1 MIPSPHLP
9 SFRHAR
15 TVLSAVALLVGPAL
29 PAPAQSA
36 TAPASS
42 QRAATPAADTGTI
55 VGRVRNQASGSALPG
70 ASVSIAGT
78 ERFAALTD
86 QDGTFRINHVPA
98 GQRTVIV
105 NYTGLKTGTAPVTVT
120 ANQQAEV
127 SIELSSDIYSLAAFQ
142 VSAVREGQA
151 AAINEQKNAKN
162 LVNIVSTD
170 AFGNVADTNAAN
182 LLIKLPGISPERDE
196 AEAYQVSVRGIGA
209 DLNSVSVDGTL
220 LAGAT
225 TRDNVRGFE
234 LDKVSTN
241 SIESIE
247 VIKAPTP
254 DYDADAIGGKI
265 NLRTKNGFDSNGRTI
280 RYSIG
285 SNLFLQ
291 RYERGSDGVRRG
303 DGGVF
308 DFARAEAH
316 PSASLNF
323 SDVLGKDKRWAVTFN
338 ASFNRTFSPRTAVI
352 QGYDNNTLSL
362 PAPKYSEFTTT
373 EDDILLDRLG
383 VGGKINFKLNDSTML
398 FLNVMYNDFND
409 DMTQHKV
416 KLQGISQVLDQP
428 QNPITVRDVTAR
440 IHIELEDRIRTV
452 ETGMV
457 QLGGRT
463 TWRDYDFDYDMSTS
477 TSYGTDYREAI
488 QLRVPN
494 LGFRIDRTNSIY
506 FPTLELTK
514 GDPANYASGTL
525 PEVDRQRYQ
534 AWDDVSAG
542 QFNVRRTFNTRFP
555 SSVKT
560 GLRYRGQEKRQD
572 RHRDRWAFTGPK
584 DVLNSYQDDGRR
596 YFPLEGRY
604 DRWVW
609 PSMERIYSDLDTRPE
624 LFTFNPATSTENTMK
639 DDWTA
644 GEKIYATYLM
654 GSVTTYKLTTLAGLR
669 VERTE
674 TYGTGVK
681 EDLRFAAGDPNRY
694 GTLESVDGAY
704 TNYFPGVH
712 LRYEIAPNFILRGSI
727 TTSIGRPNFTKLIPG
742 IKVRDL
748 NDGESASTS
757 GDPIPRIEI
766 NNPDIKPQFS
776 DNFDLSAEYYMR
788 GVGSFTLGVFRKNI
802 SNFIFTQWD
811 EIGSGPDNGFDGMY
825 EGWAL
830 KTTANGGWARVDGL
844 EIGYQQQLTFL
855 PSPFDGLGVYANS
868 TFLTSKG
875 TYDESLNE
883 IRYEIKGFTKRSANA
898 GLSYIKYGV
907 TARAS
912 LNYNGPRLEGYNA
925 IRERQFYDG
934 ARTSIDFSI
943 AYALPRSRTSLFVDI
958 NNITNA
964 KRTRYK
970 GREELQNNTQI
981 YGMRITAG
989 IKGEF

>member
-1 MIPSPHLP
+1 MNYKHGPAPVTPMIPSPHLP
-9 SFRHAR
+9 CLRFPAR
-15 TVLSAVALLVGPAL
+15 LMLRCCALLLGTAVLAS
-29 PAPAQSA
+29 AQS
-36 TAPASS
+36 S
-42 QRAATPAADTGTI
+42 DTGSI
-55 VGRVRNQASGSALPG
+55 VGHVRNQASGSAVQG
-70 ASVSIAGT
+70 ASVTISGT
-78 ERFAALTD
+78 ERFFTFTD
-86 QDGTFRINHVPA
+86 VDGTFRLNHVPV
-98 GQRTVIV
+98 GPHTVIV
-105 NYTGLKTGTAPVTVT
+105 SYTGLNMASTSVTV
-120 ANQQAEV
+120 AAGQQV
-127 SIELSSDIYSLAAFQ
+127 ELSVNLSSEIYSLPAFQ

-151 AAINEQKNAKN
+151 AAINEQKNARN
-162 LVNIVSTD
+162 VVNIVSTD

-196 AEAYQVSVRGIGA
+196 AEAYQVSIRGIGA

-265 NLRTKNGFDSNGRTI
+265 NLRTKSGFDTRGRTI
-280 RYSIG
+280 RYTIG
-285 SNLFLQ
+285 SNIFLQ
-291 RYERGSDGVRRG
+291 PYARSADGVRRG
-303 DGGVF
+303 GGGVF
-308 DFARAEAH
+308 DYARAEAH

-338 ASFNRTFSPRTAVI
+338 ASFNRTFSPRTALI

-362 PAPKYSEFTTT
+362 PVPKYSEFTTT
-373 EDDILLDRLG
+373 EDDILLDRTG
-383 VGGKINFKLNDSTML
+383 VGGKVNFKLSENTML

-416 KLQGISQVLDQP
+416 KLQGISQALDQP
-428 QNPITVRDVTAR
+428 QNPDTVRDVTAR

-452 ETGMV
+452 ETGMIQV
-457 QLGGRT
+457 GGRT
-463 TWRDYDFDYDMSTS
+463 KWQDYDFDYDLSTS
-477 TSYGTDYREAI
+477 TSYGTDEREAI

-506 FPTLELTK
+506 FPTLEVTK
-514 GDPANYASGTL
+514 GDPSDFSSGTL
-525 PEVDRQRYQ
+525 PEVDRQKYQ
-534 AWDDVSAG
+534 SWDDVSAG

-555 SSVKT
+555 SSLKT

-572 RHRDRWAFTGPK
+572 RNRDRWAFTGPK
-584 DVLNSYQDDGRR
+584 DVLNTYRDDGRR
-596 YFPLEGRY
+596 YFPVEGRY

-609 PSMERIYSDLDTRPE
+609 PSMDRIYSDLDDRPE

-654 GSVTTYKLTTLAGLR
+654 GTVTTGKLTTLAGVR
-669 VERTE
+669 MERTE
-674 TYGTGVK
+674 TYGSGVK
-681 EDLRFAAGDPNRY
+681 EDLRFTAGDPRRY
-694 GTLESVDGAY
+694 GTVEEVDGAY
-704 TNYFPGVH
+704 NNYFPGVH
-712 LRYEIAPNFILRGSI
+712 LRYEVTPNLILRGSFS
-727 TTSIGRPNFTKLIPG
+727 TSIGRPNFTKLIPA

-748 NDGESASTS
+748 NDGETSSTT

-766 NNPDIKPQFS
+766 NNPNIKPQFS
-776 DNFDLSAEYYMR
+776 DNFDLSAEYYMK
-788 GVGSFTLGVFRKNI
+788 GVGSFTIGVFRKNI
-802 SNFIFTQWD
+802 TDFIFTQWD
-811 EIGSGPDNGFDGMY
+811 EIGSGPDNGFDGQY

-855 PSPFDGLGVYANS
+855 PSPLNGLGVYANG
-868 TFLTSKG
+868 TFLNAKG

-883 IRYEIKGFTKRSANA
+883 VRYEIKGFTKRSANA

-925 IRERQFYDG
+925 IVARQFYDG
-934 ARTSIDFSI
+934 ARTSVDFSV
-943 AYALPRSRTSLFVDI
+943 AYALRHSKTSLFVDI

-970 GREELQNNTQI
+970 GREELANNTQI